1 MDEARYNQLVSA
13 AFQTLLRALDKVDPD
28 LLDADSTGDM
38 VTVTSASGQKVV
50 VNTQRAT
57 RQIWV
62 AGKGLGLHFSF
73 EPEGRWMDD
82 KGKGIELFAFVAD
95 AVETVSGVRLDV
107 AL

>member
-1 MDEARYNQLVSA
+1 MDETRYNQLVAA
-13 AFQTLLRALDKVDPD
+13 AFQRLLRALDKVDPD
-28 LLDADSTGDM
+28 FLDADSTGDM
-38 VTVTSASGQKVV
+38 VTVTSAAGQKVV

-73 EPEGRWMDD
+73 EADNRWMDD

-95 AVETVSGVRLDV
+95 AVEAVSGVRLE
-107 AL
+107 LGG

>member
-1 MDEARYNQLVSA
+1 MDETRYNQLVSA
-13 AFQTLLRALDKVDPD
+13 AFQRLLRALDKVDPD
-28 LLDADSTGDM
+28 LLDSDSTGEM

-73 EPEGRWMDD
+73 EPDGRWMDD
-82 KGKGIELFAFVAD
+82 KGKGVEFFAFVAD
-95 AVETVSGVRLDV
+95 AVEAVSGVHLDV
-107 AL
+107 GG

>member
-1 MDEARYNQLVSA
+1 MDETRYNQLVGA
-13 AFQTLLRALDKVDPD
+13 AFQTLMRALDKVDPD

-73 EPEGRWMDD
+73 EADGRWMDD
-82 KGKGIELFAFVAD
+82 KGKGIELFSFVAE
-95 AVETVSGVRLDV
+95 AVQAMSGIQLELDS
-107 AL
+107 

>member
-1 MDEARYNQLVSA
+1 MDETRYNQLVA
-13 AFQTLLRALDKVDPD
+13 TAFQGLLRALDKVDPD

-73 EPEGRWMDD
+73 ETDGRWMDD
-82 KGKGIELFAFVAD
+82 KGKGIELFGFVAD
-95 AVETVSGVRLDV
+95 AVEAVSGVRLDV
-107 AL
+107 GH

>member
-1 MDEARYNQLVSA
+1 MDETRYNQLVA
-13 AFQTLLRALDKVDPD
+13 TAFQGLLRALDKVDPD

-73 EPEGRWMDD
+73 ETDGRWMDD
-82 KGKGIELFAFVAD
+82 KGKGIELFGFVAD
-95 AVETVSGVRLDV
+95 AVEAVSGVRLE
-107 AL
+107 LGG

>member
-1 MDEARYNQLVSA
+1 MDETRYNLLVSA

-38 VTVTSASGQKVV
+38 VTVTSASGEKVV

-62 AGKGLGLHFSF
+62 AGKGLGIHFSF
-73 EPEGRWMDD
+73 ESDGRWMDD
-82 KGKGIELFAFVAD
+82 KGKGIELFGFVAD
-95 AVETVSGVRLDV
+95 AVEAVSGVRLAV
-107 AL
+107 AP

>member
-1 MDEARYNQLVSA
+1 MDETRYNQLVA
-13 AFQTLLRALDKVDPD
+13 GAFQALLRALDKVDPD

-38 VTVTSASGQKVV
+38 VTVTSASGHKVV

-62 AGKGLGLHFSF
+62 AGKGMGLHFSF
-73 EPEGRWMDD
+73 EADGQWMDD

-95 AVETVSGVRLDV
+95 AVEDASGVRLDV
-107 AL
+107 GG

>member
-1 MDEARYNQLVSA
+1 MDETRYNQLVAA
-13 AFQTLLRALDKVDPD
+13 AFGTLLRALDQVDPD
-28 LLDADSTGDM
+28 LVDAESTGDM

-73 EPEGRWMDD
+73 APDGRWMDD
-82 KGKGIELFAFVAD
+82 KGKGVELFTFVAE
-95 AVETVSGVRLDV
+95 AVEAVSGVRLDV
-107 AL
+107 AR

>member
-1 MDEARYNQLVSA
+1 MDETRYNQLVAA
-13 AFQTLLRALDKVDPD
+13 AFQRLLRALDTVDPD

-38 VTVTSASGQKVV
+38 VTVTSATGQKVV

-73 EPEGRWMDD
+73 EADNRWMDD

-95 AVETVSGVRLDV
+95 AVEAVSGVRLE
-107 AL
+107 LGG